1 MKAILLLL
9 LLLFNV
15 IQSAKDECNLPKED
29 KSNCGH
35 LGISKKKCEEKGCCF
50 KVSLDG
56 SPWCYQKKNFGIKLV
71 PVKPHEKAA
80 SKILPVYRPPR
91 Y

>member
-15 IQSAKDECNLPKED
+15 IQSANEECNLSKEYKID
-29 KSNCGH
+29 CGEF
-35 LGISKKKCEEKGCCF
+35 GTNWSICEQKGCCF
-50 KVSLDG
+50 KVSFDG